1 MLHRFNK
8 ASLRFTAS
16 DRRLLLF
23 WDLQMLIVLLI
34 ELRGLT
40 SLLSLGDSS
49 ALSILESRLRH
60 HGRQAKRDIEIAVPL
75 SISITF

>member
-1 MLHRFNK
+1 VLDRFDK

-34 ELRGLT
+34 KLRGLT
-40 SLLSLGDSS
+40 SFLSLGDSS
-49 ALSILESRLRH
+49 ALSVLEARLRH
-60 HGRQAKRDIEIAVPL
+60 HGRQAKRDVKVTVPL
-75 SISITF
+75 SICITF